1 MIAWRR
7 LCLLI
12 VAAVALMAPGTA
24 MAQILVMVSGQP
36 ITSNDVSQRIKL
48 HQLIE
53 RKAPSQKEVLEEL
66 IDERIK
72 IQQAARFTIEADDKE
87 VDRMYAG
94 VAERSGRTAEQLT
107 AGFAQSGLNAQTFK
121 DKLRADYVWNQYVR
135 ARAPAV
141 NVRDQD
147 VVAALNQ
154 KGDDNRTFVATE
166 YTLRPIVL
174 VVPRDSN
181 NLGARM
187 QEANALRAKFN
198 GCDDGLLLV
207 KGMKETVVR
216 TPVSRL
222 SSEMTEAMRQI
233 LDKTEVGRL
242 TPPEA
247 SQSGVEIFA
256 VCGKREVK
264 GESSKKRDV
273 KDQLTNAQFQ
283 SESKRLLAELRKSA
297 LIQYR

>member
-1 MIAWRR
+1 M
-7 LCLLI
+7 
-12 VAAVALMAPGTA
+12 VA
-24 MAQILVMVSGQP
+24 GQP
-36 ITSNDVSQRIKL
+36 ITSNDVNQRIKL

-53 RKAPSQKEVLEEL
+53 RKAPSNKEVLEEL

-72 IQQAARFTIEADDKE
+72 IQQAARFTITVDDDE
-87 VDRMYAG
+87 VDRMFAS
-94 VAERSGRTAEQLT
+94 VAERSGRTAAQLT

-135 ARAPAV
+135 ARSPVV
-141 NVRDQD
+141 NVRDSD

-154 KGDDNRTFVATE
+154 KDGPQAFVATE

-174 VVPRDSN
+174 VVPRNGN

-187 QEANALRAKFN
+187 QEATALRAKFN
-198 GCDDGLLLV
+198 GCDEGMALV
-207 KGMKETVVR
+207 KGMKETVMR
-216 TPVSRL
+216 SPVSRL
-222 SSEMTEAMRQI
+222 SSEMTEPMRQI

-247 SQSGVEIFA
+247 SQSGVELFA
-256 VCGKREVK
+256 VCAKREVK

-273 KDQLTNAQFQ
+273 KDQLVNTQFQ
-283 SESKRLLAELRKSA
+283 AESKKLLAELRKTT

>member
-1 MIAWRR
+1 MIFWRR

-12 VAAVALMAPGTA
+12 AATVAVLAPAAA
-24 MAQILVMVSGQP
+24 MAQVLVMVAGQP
-36 ITSNDVSQRIKL
+36 ITSNDVNQRIKL

-53 RKAPSQKEVLEEL
+53 RKAPSSKEVLEEL

-72 IQQAARFTIEADDKE
+72 IQQAARFTITVDDDE
-87 VDRMYAG
+87 VDRMFSG
-94 VAERSGRTAEQLT
+94 VAERSGRTAAQLT

-135 ARAPAV
+135 ARAPVV
-141 NVRDQD
+141 NVRDSD

-154 KGDDNRTFVATE
+154 KDGPQAFVATE

-174 VVPRDSN
+174 VVPRNGSN
-181 NLGARM
+181 LSARM

-198 GCDDGLLLV
+198 GCDDGMALV
-207 KGMKETVVR
+207 KSMKETVMR
-216 TPVSRL
+216 SPVSRL
-222 SSEMTEAMRQI
+222 SSEMTEPMRQI

-247 SQSGVEIFA
+247 SQSGVELFA
-256 VCGKREVK
+256 VCAKREVK

-273 KDQLTNAQFQ
+273 KDQLVSSQFQ
-283 SESKRLLAELRKSA
+283 AESKKLLAELRKTT

>member
-1 MIAWRR
+1 MTVCRR

-12 VAAVALMAPGTA
+12 AAVVAILSPAAA
-24 MAQILVMVSGQP
+24 MAQVLVMVSGQP
-36 ITSNDVSQRIKL
+36 ITANDVNQRVKL

-53 RKAPSQKEVLEEL
+53 RKAPSNKEVLEEL

-72 IQQAARFTIEADDKE
+72 IQQAARFTITVDDDE
-87 VDRMYAG
+87 VDRMFSS
-94 VAERSGRTAEQLT
+94 VAERSGRTAAQLT
-107 AGFAQSGLNAQTFK
+107 AGFAQSGLNAKTFK
-121 DKLRADYVWNQYVR
+121 EKLRADYVWNQYVR
-135 ARAPAV
+135 ARSPVV
-141 NVRDQD
+141 NVRDSD

-154 KGDDNRTFVATE
+154 KDGPQAFVATE

-174 VVPRDSN
+174 VVPRNGS

-187 QEANALRAKFN
+187 QEASALRAKFN
-198 GCDDGLLLV
+198 GCDAGMDLV
-207 KGMKETVVR
+207 KGMKETVMR
-216 TPVSRL
+216 SPVSRL
-222 SSEMTEAMRQI
+222 SSEMTEPMRKI

-247 SQSGVEIFA
+247 SQSGVELFA
-256 VCGKREVK
+256 VCAKREVK

-273 KDQLTNAQFQ
+273 KDQLMSTQFQ
-283 SESKRLLAELRKSA
+283 AESKKLLAELRKTT

>member
-1 MIAWRR
+1 MTVCRR

-12 VAAVALMAPGTA
+12 AAVVAILSPAAA
-24 MAQILVMVSGQP
+24 MAQVLVMVSGQP
-36 ITSNDVSQRIKL
+36 ITANDVNQRVKL

-53 RKAPSQKEVLEEL
+53 RKAPSNKEVLEEL

-72 IQQAARFTIEADDKE
+72 IQQAARFTITVDDDE
-87 VDRMYAG
+87 VDRMFSS
-94 VAERSGRTAEQLT
+94 VAERSGRTAAQLT
-107 AGFAQSGLNAQTFK
+107 AGFAQSGLNAKTFK
-121 DKLRADYVWNQYVR
+121 EKLRADYVWNQYVR
-135 ARAPAV
+135 ARSPVV
-141 NVRDQD
+141 NVRDSD

-154 KGDDNRTFVATE
+154 KDGPQSFVATE

-174 VVPRDSN
+174 VVPRNGS

-187 QEANALRAKFN
+187 QEASALRAKFN
-198 GCDDGLLLV
+198 GCDAGMDLV
-207 KGMKETVVR
+207 KGMKETVMR
-216 TPVSRL
+216 SPVSRL
-222 SSEMTEAMRQI
+222 SSEMTEPMRQI

-247 SQSGVEIFA
+247 SQSGVELFA
-256 VCGKREVK
+256 VCAKREVK

-273 KDQLTNAQFQ
+273 KDQLMSTQFQ
-283 SESKRLLAELRKSA
+283 AESKKLLAELRKTT

>member
-1 MIAWRR
+1 MTVCRR

-12 VAAVALMAPGTA
+12 AAVVAILSPAAA
-24 MAQILVMVSGQP
+24 MAQVLVMVSGQP
-36 ITSNDVSQRIKL
+36 ITANDVNQRVKL

-53 RKAPSQKEVLEEL
+53 RKAPSNKEVLEEL

-72 IQQAARFTIEADDKE
+72 IQQAARFTITVDDDE
-87 VDRMYAG
+87 VDRMFSS
-94 VAERSGRTAEQLT
+94 VAERSGRTAAQLT
-107 AGFAQSGLNAQTFK
+107 AGFAQSGLNAKTFK
-121 DKLRADYVWNQYVR
+121 EKLRADYVWNQYVR
-135 ARAPAV
+135 ARSPVV
-141 NVRDQD
+141 NVRDSD

-154 KGDDNRTFVATE
+154 KDGPQAFVATE

-174 VVPRDSN
+174 VVPRNGS

-187 QEANALRAKFN
+187 QEASALRAKFN
-198 GCDDGLLLV
+198 GCDAGMDLV
-207 KGMKETVVR
+207 KGMKETVMR
-216 TPVSRL
+216 SPVSRL
-222 SSEMTEAMRQI
+222 SSEMTEPMRQI

-247 SQSGVEIFA
+247 SQSGVELFA
-256 VCGKREVK
+256 VCAKREVK

-273 KDQLTNAQFQ
+273 KDQLMSTQFQ
-283 SESKRLLAELRKSA
+283 AESKKLLAELRKTT